1 MKAKAK
7 KNEYVYDGEEI
18 KWVEPKSSE
27 RLAEAI
33 KKHEELHQQF
43 KDRIKVAPPK
53 PTAQRFPV
61 YLTMEEISHIIL
73 AVEYVDQSE
82 YCDNS
87 ILDIINAKLGSA
99 LASHYLGD
107 L

>member
-1 MKAKAK
+1 MKATEK
-7 KNEYVYDGEEI
+7 
-18 KWVEPKSSE
+18 
-27 RLAEAI
+27 
-33 KKHEELHQQF
+33 
-43 KDRIKVAPPK
+43 IKVAEVK
-53 PTAQRFPV
+53 YQQRFPV
-61 YLTMEEISHIIL
+61 YLTIEEISHIIL